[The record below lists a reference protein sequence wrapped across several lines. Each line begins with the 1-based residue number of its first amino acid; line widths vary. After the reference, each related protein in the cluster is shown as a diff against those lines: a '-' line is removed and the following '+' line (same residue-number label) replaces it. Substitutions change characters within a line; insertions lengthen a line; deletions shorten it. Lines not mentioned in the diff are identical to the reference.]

1 MPVFMRFF
9 VGKYIHSLGN
19 VRNCK
24 KPMLNAHFMGILVVV
39 LYYGMVVV
47 WLGGLRFYFLSIE
60 IVRVRRK

>member
-24 KPMLNAHFMGILVVV
+24 KQMLNAHFMGILVVV
-39 LYYGMVVV
+39 LYYGMVVGWV
-47 WLGGLRFYFLSIE
+47 G
-60 IVRVRRK
+60 RVVILFKV

>member
-9 VGKYIHSLGN
+9 VGKHIHFLGN

-39 LYYGMVVV
+39 LYYGMVTGV
-47 WLGGLRFYFLSIE
+47 G
-60 IVRVRRK
+60 

>member
-9 VGKYIHSLGN
+9 VGKHIHFLGN

-39 LYYGMVVV
+39 LYYGMVTV
-47 WLGGLRFYFLSIE
+47 LGDGSVFI
-60 IVRVRRK
+60 IKVQK

>member
-9 VGKYIHSLGN
+9 VEKYIHSLGN

-39 LYYGMVVV
+39 LYYGMVTGVGWWV
-47 WLGGLRFYFLSIE
+47 GFI
-60 IVRVRRK
+60 IKVQK

>member
-39 LYYGMVVV
+39 LYYGMVTV
-47 WLGGLRFYFLSIE
+47 LGDGSVFI
-60 IVRVRRK
+60 IKVQK